1 MIPPLPFP
9 EADPC
14 IRVVWVQFQHFFPH
28 LVIFVISVAT
38 VVIIV
43 IVIILIVIIVFVII
57 VIVIILIIIN
67 LLSLLPLFL
76 VVAEKSPDCVDRH
89 VHNDD
94 DDHD

>member
-14 IRVVWVQFQHFFPH
+14 IRVVWVQFQHCFPH

-43 IVIILIVIIVFVII
+43 IVIML
-57 VIVIILIIIN
+57 IVIILIIIT
-67 LLSLLPLFL
+67 
-76 VVAEKSPDCVDRH
+76 VIVII
-89 VHNDD
+89 
-94 DDHD
+94 